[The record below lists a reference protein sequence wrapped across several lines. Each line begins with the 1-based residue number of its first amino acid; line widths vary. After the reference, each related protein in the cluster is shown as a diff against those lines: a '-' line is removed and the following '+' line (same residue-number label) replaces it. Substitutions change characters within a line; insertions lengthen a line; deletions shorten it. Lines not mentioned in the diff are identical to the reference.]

1 MAGAGPCF
9 GKGPFSDTSR
19 PREWEARGAPG
30 KEILPPVD
38 RILSI
43 RSTTTLQTCKPRA
56 EFLTSSDIGVC
67 LSILC
72 NLKTCTHCGSCTP
85 PTGMSSRLLKD
96 NLLIKLEPASGVHFE
111 HRVAPELMS
120 TDHLL
125 PGPGRASLGPSGGL
139 SLQKT
144 GSHRERSKHLGP
156 CGLRGGMMRRGAPSL
171 IGGCT

>member
-9 GKGPFSDTSR
+9 EKDHSR
-19 PREWEARGAPG
+19 SPAARPEWEARGAPG

-125 PGPGRASLGPSGGL
+125 CDPFPLGHRRS
-139 SLQKT
+139 T
-144 GSHRERSKHLGP
+144 GS
-156 CGLRGGMMRRGAPSL
+156 RRG
-171 IGGCT
+171 

>member
-9 GKGPFSDTSR
+9 EKDHSR
-19 PREWEARGAPG
+19 SPPARPEWEARGAPG

-43 RSTTTLQTCKPRA
+43 RSTTTLQTCKSRA

-125 PGPGRASLGPSGGL
+125 CDPFPLGPIGARPVQDVGDGPNTAFL
-139 SLQKT
+139 GRDEEARC
-144 GSHRERSKHLGP
+144 GSTNLAGF
-156 CGLRGGMMRRGAPSL
+156 
-171 IGGCT
+171 